1 MRMEAPELQ
10 YLQTLEQRVKM
21 TRKERQELQSALVG
35 YQGECSFDQCT
46 LNILQN
52 TERLLDDVNLD
63 YQSSRCQIDKLLVS
77 GDVLYI
83 VDVKNYDGHYQYHD
97 GCWYYDGQVLSH
109 NIFEQITR
117 AQDIVARCLSDRRVQ
132 MTVKSVLVFV
142 GSDVELD
149 VIDPP
154 GHIEIMNF
162 AEACSWLTRLHLST
176 NVSHNMRWKAA
187 LSRYFMPAYRLEH
200 DLSVTPQRYVKRGVC
215 CLKCGSFEMEQ
226 SR

>member
-1 MRMEAPELQ
+1 M
-10 YLQTLEQRVKM
+10 
-21 TRKERQELQSALVG
+21 
-35 YQGECSFDQCT
+35 
-46 LNILQN
+46 
-52 TERLLDDVNLD
+52 
-63 YQSSRCQIDKLLVS
+63 
-77 GDVLYI
+77 YI

-97 GCWYYDGQVLSH
+97 GQVLSH

-117 AQDIVARCLSDRRVQ
+117 AQHIVARCLSDQRVQ

-142 GSDVELD
+142 GSYVELD

-162 AEACSWLTRLHLST
+162 AEACAWLARLHLST

-187 LSRYFMPAYRLEH
+187 LSRYFMPAYRLGH
-200 DLSVTPQRYVKRGVC
+200 DLSATPQRYVKRCVC